1 MGAIDMTKIAT
12 QMVQVQAAK
21 SGGRRDGLV
30 DGLLGLVDSIARS
43 VLSDM
48 HTFVCILTSRMRV
61 FLVSKVEGTE
71 GRNAIGRPF
80 DFRVFLGANHG

>member
-1 MGAIDMTKIAT
+1 MGAIDMTQSAT
-12 QMVQVQAAK
+12 QTDQTQAAK
-21 SGGRRDGLV
+21 SGGRGDGLV

-61 FLVSKVEGTE
+61 FWVSKVEGTE
-71 GRNAIGRPF
+71 GPNAIGRPF
-80 DFRVFLGANHG
+80 DFRVFLGVNHG

>member
-1 MGAIDMTKIAT
+1 MGAIDMTKSAT
-12 QMVQVQAAK
+12 QMAQIQAAK
-21 SGGRRDGLV
+21 SVGRGDGPV

-48 HTFVCILTSRMRV
+48 HTFVCILKSRMRV

-71 GRNAIGRPF
+71 GPNAIGRPF

>member
-1 MGAIDMTKIAT
+1 MGAIDMTKSAT
-12 QMVQVQAAK
+12 QMAQIQVAK

-61 FLVSKVEGTE
+61 FWVSKVEGTE
-71 GRNAIGRPF
+71 GPNAIGRPF
-80 DFRVFLGANHG
+80 DFRVFLGVNHG

>member
-1 MGAIDMTKIAT
+1 MGAIDMTKSAT
-12 QMVQVQAAK
+12 KTAQIQATK
-21 SGGRRDGLV
+21 SKGRRDGLF
-30 DGLLGLVDSIARS
+30 DGHLGLVDSIARS

-61 FLVSKVEGTE
+61 FLVSKVEGTK
-71 GRNAIGRPF
+71 GPNAIGRPF

>member
-1 MGAIDMTKIAT
+1 MGAIDMTKSAT
-12 QMVQVQAAK
+12 QMAQIQAAK
-21 SGGRRDGLV
+21 SGGRRDCPV

>member
-1 MGAIDMTKIAT
+1 MGAIDMTKTAQI
-12 QMVQVQAAK
+12 QAAK
-21 SGGRRDGLV
+21 SKGRRDGLV
-30 DGLLGLVDSIARS
+30 DGIFGLFESNARS

-48 HTFVCILTSRMRV
+48 HTFVCILTSRMRG
-61 FLVSKVEGTE
+61 FLMSKVEGTE